1 MLLFS
6 SIPEGREKTLAPTIL
21 SSPGREGVT
30 NNAGCSRSEEGDS
43 ATTTIEVHQRNP
55 AFVKDQ
61 REEYISKLEDHL
73 EVRSLIVSRQKSHII
88 KLERHMKE
96 MDKDCRKKIKKVNDV
111 WKYKISKE
119 GTRAGKMLKMSLQ
132 NQSS

>member
-21 SSPGREGVT
+21 SSTGREGVT
-30 NNAGCSRSEEGDS
+30 NNAGCSRSEEDDS
-43 ATTTIEVHQRNP
+43 ATTTIEVHQRKP

-73 EVRSLIVSRQKSHII
+73 GI
-88 KLERHMKE
+88 KT
-96 MDKDCRKKIKKVNDV
+96 KIAY
-111 WKYKISKE
+111 YK
-119 GTRAGKMLKMSLQ
+119 T
-132 NQSS
+132 

>member
-1 MLLFS
+1 M
-6 SIPEGREKTLAPTIL
+6 

-30 NNAGCSRSEEGDS
+30 NNAGCSRSEEDDS
-43 ATTTIEVHQRNP
+43 ATSTIDKVHQRNP

-61 REEYISKLEDHL
+61 REEYISKLEDYL
-73 EVRSLIVSRQKSHII
+73 EVWSLIVSRQKSHII

-96 MDKDCRKKIKKVNDV
+96 MDKDCRKKIKKANDV

-119 GTRAGKMLKMSLQ
+119 GIREGIMLKMSLQ

>member
-1 MLLFS
+1 M
-6 SIPEGREKTLAPTIL
+6 
-21 SSPGREGVT
+21 SSPGGEGVT
-30 NNAGCSRSEEGDS
+30 NNAGCSRSEEVDS
-43 ATTTIEVHQRNP
+43 ATTTIEVRQRKP

-73 EVRSLIVSRQKSHII
+73 EVRSLIVSRQKLHII

-111 WKYKISKE
+111 WKYKIYKE